1 MRPNKLATLA
11 ATTGLALMISGCAT
25 GSNSAARAAVQERGQ
40 VELAELTE
48 GRVAGEPVRC
58 VSPHTNQ
65 QFTIIDG
72 TALYL
77 KRGNTIYVN
86 VPSYPD
92 SLDDDDVLLIEY
104 RGTSQLCRN
113 QPIKMLDRGSG
124 FLRGVISLNDFVP
137 YKKMD

>member
-1 MRPNKLATLA
+1 MRLNKLTILA

-25 GSNSAARAAVQERGQ
+25 GSNSAARAATQERGQ
-40 VELAELTE
+40 VKLAELTK
-48 GRVAGEPVRC
+48 GRIAGEPVRC
-58 VSPHTNQ
+58 VSPHANQ

-86 VPSYPD
+86 VPSYPET
-92 SLDDDDVLLIEY
+92 LDDDDVLLIEY
-104 RGTSQLCRN
+104 RGTNQLCRN

-124 FLRGVISLNDFVP
+124 FLRGFISLNDFVP

>member
-1 MRPNKLATLA
+1 MRPNKASIIF

-25 GSNSAARAAVQERGQ
+25 GSNSAARAAAEERGQ
-40 VELAELTE
+40 IKLAELTE
-48 GRVAGEPVRC
+48 GRTAGEPLRC

-65 QFTIIDG
+65 PLKVIDG

-86 VPSYPD
+86 VPSHPA

-124 FLRGVISLNDFVP
+124 FLRGFISLNDFVP